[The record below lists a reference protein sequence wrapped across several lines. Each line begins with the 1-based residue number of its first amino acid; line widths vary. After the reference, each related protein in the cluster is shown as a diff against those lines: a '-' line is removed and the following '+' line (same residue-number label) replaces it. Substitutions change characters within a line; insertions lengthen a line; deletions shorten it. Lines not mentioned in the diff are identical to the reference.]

1 VPGLRARGR
10 GNCAFPR
17 ASAIG
22 PRRALDQAQPNA
34 ASRADEGD
42 AMSARAD
49 FQVFTFNE
57 HLGDDQSDIDTDFT
71 FRGEF
76 SSKKTFHINQ
86 TPFQVDGFVQYHV
99 SHVDELGHEILI
111 NDVPLPAVDV
121 FRTGQGEHTG
131 HQAHMDVIP
140 ASCLRKG
147 PNTIQFQRKGGD
159 DFLIHT
165 VVVHWRELDPA

>member
-1 VPGLRARGR
+1 MET
-10 GNCAFPR
+10 
-17 ASAIG
+17 
-22 PRRALDQAQPNA
+22 NA
-34 ASRADEGD
+34 ASRVDKGD

-49 FQVFTFNE
+49 FQVFIFNE
-57 HLGDDQSDIDTDFT
+57 HLGDDESDIDTDFT

-86 TPFQVDGFVQYHV
+86 APFQVDGFVQYHV

-121 FRTGQGEHTG
+121 FRTGHEAATG
-131 HQAHMDVIP
+131 HQAHLDVIP
-140 ASCLRKG
+140 ASFLKKG